1 MSLTRRQATAALLG
15 GWSAASVRARDWPTP
30 TRLLLPSSPGGAL
43 DQIARALGEALG
55 RVLGSQVLV
64 EYRPGASGLLAARA
78 AASAPADGST
88 LLYLH
93 AGHVTLQALG
103 ARFDVLKDLRPV
115 ATVHASPHVLAAA
128 SKWRDAGELL
138 EALRNRTDALR
149 FGSGGVG
156 SPSHLIVERFLQALG
171 ARSRPLHVPY
181 KSPTEAMLGVAS
193 DQVDFG
199 FAFAG
204 TVAGLA
210 DGRRLRPLAVG
221 SATRLARFPEWPTLA
236 ESGLPGFVDEVWAG
250 VALPASAGDELVDR
264 LATATRVALDA
275 PVLIDAIE
283 RAGGTVLD
291 SASSAAFSAR
301 VRRGLEADRTLGAR
315 LGLRLE
321 P

>member
-1 MSLTRRQATAALLG
+1 M
-15 GWSAASVRARDWPTP
+15 RARDWPTP

-64 EYRPGASGLLAARA
+64 EHRPGASGLLAARA
-78 AASAPADGST
+78 VAGAPADGST

-128 SKWRDAGELL
+128 AKWRDAGDLL
-138 EALRNRTDALR
+138 EALRDRGDALR

-156 SPSHLIVERFLQALG
+156 SPSHLIVERLLRALG

-210 DGRRLRPLAVG
+210 DGRRLRALAAG
-221 SATRLARFPEWPTLA
+221 SATRLARFPGGRRWPSRACRASSTKC
-236 ESGLPGFVDEVWAG
+236 GRGWPCLP
-250 VALPASAGDELVDR
+250 SAGEELVGR
-264 LATATRVALDA
+264 LAAATRAALDA

-301 VRRGLEADRTLGAR
+301 VRRDLEADRELGAR

>member
-15 GWSAASVRARDWPTP
+15 WWSAASVRARDWPTP

-43 DQIARALGEALG
+43 DQVARALGEALG

-64 EYRPGASGLLAARA
+64 EHRPGASGLLAARA
-78 AASAPADGST
+78 VAGAPADGST

-128 SKWRDAGELL
+128 PRWRDAGDLL
-138 EALRNRTDALR
+138 QALRDKADSLR

-156 SPSHLIVERFLQALG
+156 SPSHLIVERLLRALG

-193 DQVDFG
+193 DQLDFG

-210 DGRRLRPLAVG
+210 DGRRLRALAAG

-250 VALPASAGDELVDR
+250 LPCLPTPAMSSSAGWSPR
-264 LATATRVALDA
+264 PA
-275 PVLIDAIE
+275 P
-283 RAGGTVLD
+283 R
-291 SASSAAFSAR
+291 S
-301 VRRGLEADRTLGAR
+301 RRRC
-315 LGLRLE
+315 
-321 P
+321 